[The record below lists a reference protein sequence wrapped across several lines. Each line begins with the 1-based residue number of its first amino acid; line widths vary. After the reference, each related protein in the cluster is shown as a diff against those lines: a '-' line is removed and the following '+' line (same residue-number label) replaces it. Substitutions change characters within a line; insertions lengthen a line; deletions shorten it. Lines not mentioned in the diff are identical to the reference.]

1 MMAGLAKMVTE
12 NEMGSCKEDLGTIIG
27 ILFMSRT
34 YSHIAH
40 LKTGSYAKHKAL
52 NEFYDSVVD
61 MADSLAE
68 ASQGLYGKLEIPYLN
83 MIGKIDDPIGG
94 ITSQLKA
101 IEKLIGNIDE
111 EYLKSILQE
120 IQALYRKTLY
130 LLVNLD

>member
-1 MMAGLAKMVTE
+1 MAGLAKMTTD

>member
-1 MMAGLAKMVTE
+1 MAGLAKMVTE
-12 NEMGSCKEDLGTIIG
+12 CEMGSCKEDLGTIIG
-27 ILFMSRT
+27 ILLMSRT

-68 ASQGLYGKLEIPYLN
+68 ASQGLYGKLDIPYLN

>member
-1 MMAGLAKMVTE
+1 MAGLAKMVTE

-68 ASQGLYGKLEIPYLN
+68 ASQGLYGKLDIPYLN

-101 IEKLIGNIDE
+101 IEKLTGNIDE
-111 EYLKSILQE
+111 EYLENILQE

>member
-1 MMAGLAKMVTE
+1 MMAGLAKMTTE

-52 NEFYDSVVD
+52 NKFYDSVVD

-111 EYLKSILQE
+111 EYLKNILQE

>member
-130 LLVNLD
+130 LLINLD

>member
-52 NEFYDSVVD
+52 NKFYDSVVD

-68 ASQGLYGKLEIPYLN
+68 ASQGLYGKLDIPYLN

-111 EYLKSILQE
+111 EYPKNILQE

>member
-1 MMAGLAKMVTE
+1 MMAGLAKMTTE

-83 MIGKIDDPIGG
+83 IIGKIDDPIGG

-111 EYLKSILQE
+111 EYLKNILQE

>member
-1 MMAGLAKMVTE
+1 MAGLAKMVTE

-52 NEFYDSVVD
+52 NKFYDSVVD

-111 EYLKSILQE
+111 EYLKNILQE

>member
-1 MMAGLAKMVTE
+1 MMAGLAKMTTE

-111 EYLKSILQE
+111 EYLKNILQE

>member
-1 MMAGLAKMVTE
+1 MAGLAKMTTE
-12 NEMGSCKEDLGTIIG
+12 NEMGSCKEDLGTIVG

-52 NEFYDSVVD
+52 NKFYDSVVD

-68 ASQGLYGKLEIPYLN
+68 ASQGLYGKLDIPYLN

-111 EYLKSILQE
+111 EYLKNILQE

>member
-1 MMAGLAKMVTE
+1 
-12 NEMGSCKEDLGTIIG
+12 
-27 ILFMSRT
+27 MSRT

-111 EYLKSILQE
+111 EYLKNILQE

>member
-1 MMAGLAKMVTE
+1 MAGLAKMVTE

-52 NEFYDSVVD
+52 NKFYDSVVD

-68 ASQGLYGKLEIPYLN
+68 ASQGLYGKLDIPYLN

-111 EYLKSILQE
+111 EYLKNILQE

>member
-1 MMAGLAKMVTE
+1 MAGLAHMTTE
-12 NEMGSCKEDLGTIIG
+12 NDMGSCKEDLGTIIG
-27 ILFMSRT
+27 ILLMSRT

-68 ASQGLYGKLEIPYLN
+68 ASQGLYGKLDIPYLN

>member
-1 MMAGLAKMVTE
+1 MMAGLAKMMTE
-12 NEMGSCKEDLGTIIG
+12 SEMGSCKEDLGTIIG

-68 ASQGLYGKLEIPYLN
+68 ASQGLYGKLDIPYLN

-111 EYLKSILQE
+111 EYLKNILQE

>member
-1 MMAGLAKMVTE
+1 MMAGLAKMTTD

-111 EYLKSILQE
+111 EYLKNILQE

>member
-1 MMAGLAKMVTE
+1 MMAGLAKMTTE
-12 NEMGSCKEDLGTIIG
+12 NEIGSCKEDLGTIIG

-52 NEFYDSVVD
+52 NKFYDSVVD

-68 ASQGLYGKLEIPYLN
+68 ASQGLYGKLDIPYLN
-83 MIGKIDDPIGG
+83 MVGKIDDPIGG
-94 ITSQLKA
+94 ITAQLKA
-101 IEKLIGNIDE
+101 IEKLLGNIDE
-111 EYLKSILQE
+111 EYLKNILQE

>member
-68 ASQGLYGKLEIPYLN
+68 ASQGLYGKLDIPYLN

-111 EYLKSILQE
+111 EYLKNILQE

>member
-1 MMAGLAKMVTE
+1 MMAGLAKMTTE

-68 ASQGLYGKLEIPYLN
+68 ASQGLYGKLDIPYLN

-94 ITSQLKA
+94 VTSQLKA

>member
-1 MMAGLAKMVTE
+1 MAGLAKMTTE

-111 EYLKSILQE
+111 DYLENILQE

>member
-1 MMAGLAKMVTE
+1 MMAGLAKMTTD

>member
-1 MMAGLAKMVTE
+1 MMAGLAKMTTD

-68 ASQGLYGKLEIPYLN
+68 ASQGLYGKLDIPYLN

-111 EYLKSILQE
+111 EYLKNILQE

>member
-1 MMAGLAKMVTE
+1 MAGLAKMVTE

>member
-1 MMAGLAKMVTE
+1 MAGLARMTTE

-34 YSHIAH
+34 YAHIAH
-40 LKTGSYAKHKAL
+40 LKTGSFAKHKAL
-52 NEFYDSVVD
+52 NEFYDEVVD
-61 MADSLAE
+61 IADSLAE
-68 ASQGLYGKLEIPYLN
+68 ASQGLYGKLDIPYLN

-101 IEKLIGNIDE
+101 IEKLIGSCDE
-111 EYLKSILQE
+111 DYIENILQE
-120 IQALYRKTLY
+120 VQALYRKTLY

>member
-1 MMAGLAKMVTE
+1 
-12 NEMGSCKEDLGTIIG
+12 
-27 ILFMSRT
+27 
-34 YSHIAH
+34 
-40 LKTGSYAKHKAL
+40 
-52 NEFYDSVVD
+52 
-61 MADSLAE
+61 
-68 ASQGLYGKLEIPYLN
+68 

>member
-1 MMAGLAKMVTE
+1 MAGLAKMTTE

-68 ASQGLYGKLEIPYLN
+68 ASQGLYGKLDIPYLN

>member
-52 NEFYDSVVD
+52 NKFYDSVVD

-111 EYLKSILQE
+111 EYLKNILQE

>member
-1 MMAGLAKMVTE
+1 MAGLAKMTTE

-61 MADSLAE
+61 MVDSLAE

-111 EYLKSILQE
+111 EYLKNILQE

>member
-1 MMAGLAKMVTE
+1 MMAGLAKMTTD

-111 EYLKSILQE
+111 EYLKNILQE
-120 IQALYRKTLY
+120 IHALYRKTLY

>member
-1 MMAGLAKMVTE
+1 MAGLAKMTTE

-52 NEFYDSVVD
+52 NKFYDSVVD

-111 EYLKSILQE
+111 EYLKNILQE

>member
-1 MMAGLAKMVTE
+1 MAGLAKMTTE

-61 MADSLAE
+61 MVDSLAE
-68 ASQGLYGKLEIPYLN
+68 ASQGLYGKLDIPYLN

>member
-111 EYLKSILQE
+111 EYLKNILQE

>member
-1 MMAGLAKMVTE
+1 MMAGLAKMTTE

-130 LLVNLD
+130 LLINLD

>member
-1 MMAGLAKMVTE
+1 MAGLAKMTTD

-83 MIGKIDDPIGG
+83 IIGKIDDPIGG

-111 EYLKSILQE
+111 EYLKNILQE